1 MRSDALCK
9 LFLNTPIG
17 TIEVLQSGFGVRE
30 ITLDRDF
37 AHSKDIIELNH
48 DKTEVVLL
56 KFEGQWHD
64 GANDTIDWL
73 KLFFS
78 KERKPME
85 LKQLPKTDNPIL
97 SKENFTGRVLRTL
110 AQDVP
115 SGKTVSYAKLAEL
128 CGSPKA
134 CRAVGQAMR
143 TNPLPLVVPCHR
155 VITSSGAS
163 GPFMRGKGDNIKKW
177 LLNFES
183 QY

>member
-9 LFLNTPIG
+9 LMLRTPIG
-17 TIEVLQSGFGVRE
+17 TVEVLQSSIGVRE
-30 ITLDRDF
+30 ITLDREF
-37 AHSKDIIELNH
+37 AEDKDIIELNH
-48 DKTEVVLL
+48 DHTSVSLL
-56 KFEGQWHD
+56 SHD
-64 GANDTIDWL
+64 GPWHEATNDTVQWL

-78 KERKPME
+78 KERDHLE
-85 LKQLPKTDNPIL
+85 LNKLPHIDNPIYF
-97 SKENFTGRVLRTL
+97 KENFTGKVLRKL
-110 AQDVP
+110 AKDIP

-163 GPFMRGKGDNIKKW
+163 GPYMKGKGDNIKKW
-177 LLNFES
+177 LLHFES